1 MPIAVEDLRPVM
13 RDVALFDKLMLVRT
27 IATEVKEF
35 GWRHYRAII
44 PVEAFACD
52 VTFRVRLGTQW
63 RGSPR

>member
-1 MPIAVEDLRPVM
+1 M

-44 PVEAFACD
+44 PVEAFARD
-52 VTFRVRLGTQW
+52 VTFRIRLGTQW